1 MSVERSQPRDV
12 GFLIFEG
19 FELLD
24 VFGPAEMFGVLKD
37 RFRIEMIAA
46 QAGPVRSSQ
55 GPRVVAERA
64 FAEVAE
70 LDVVLIPG
78 GIGTR
83 TAVGDEELVAWIRQI
98 STRAAYVASV
108 CTGSAL
114 LARSGVLDGKRATSN
129 KRAFEWVMSQGPRAN
144 WIRKARWV
152 EDGKFWTSSGVTA
165 GIDMSLALIERLAGA
180 DVARQVADGT
190 EYERHTDPTRDPFSE
205 LYPFTRSS

>member
-1 MSVERSQPRDV
+1 MAVESAQLRSV
-12 GFLIFEG
+12 GFVLFED

-37 RFRIEMIAA
+37 RVRIEMIAA
-46 QAGPVRSSQ
+46 EAGPVRSSQ
-55 GPRVVAERA
+55 GPRVIAERG

-70 LDVVLIPG
+70 PDLVLVPG

-83 TAVGDEELVAWIRQI
+83 TAVDDEELVSWIRQM

-114 LARSGVLDGKRATSN
+114 LARAGVLDGKRATSN
-129 KRAFEWVMSQGPRAN
+129 KRAFEWVMSQGPLVN
-144 WIRKARWV
+144 WIRQARWV

-165 GIDMSLALIERLAGA
+165 GIDMSLALIERLAGSE
-180 DVARQVADGT
+180 VATVVANRT
-190 EYERHTDPTRDPFSE
+190 EYERHVDPAWDPFSE
-205 LYPFTRSS
+205 LYPFSRTS